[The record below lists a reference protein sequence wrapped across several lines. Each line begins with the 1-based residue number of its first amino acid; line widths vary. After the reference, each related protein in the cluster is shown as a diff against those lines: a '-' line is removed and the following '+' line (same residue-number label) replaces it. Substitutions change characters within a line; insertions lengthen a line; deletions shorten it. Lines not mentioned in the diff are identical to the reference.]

1 VTKEGENV
9 RVTAWLSM
17 RMSKNVTATGVAK
30 APRKGRR
37 MKYNFVRFI
46 DGDGYLCMHVS
57 CIYAPG

>member
-1 VTKEGENV
+1 MIKI
-9 RVTAWLSM
+9 
-17 RMSKNVTATGVAK
+17 VTATGVAK